1 MKKHAALEEFSKQM
15 KILAKENPSL
25 SSFLFSDK
33 GLSAIGGGAVAGGI
47 LGQLWGDKSKPV
59 HLNMAG
65 GALPF
70 VGAASGGAVGSWGGL
85 QLAKKLSN
93 PKYQL
98 MALLGGGLTGSLG
111 GVLGGFAASKKLTGS
126 LPFPNHRN

>member
-1 MKKHAALEEFSKQM
+1 MKKHAALEEFGKQM
-15 KILAKENPSL
+15 KALIKENPSL

-33 GLSAIGGGAVAGGI
+33 GISTIGSSAAAGGV
-47 LGQLWGDKSKPV
+47 LGQLWGDKSKPL
-59 HLNMAG
+59 HLNMVG

-85 QLAKKLSN
+85 QLAKKLRN

-98 MALLGGGLTGSLG
+98 MVLLGGGLSGTLG
-111 GVLGGFAASKKLTGS
+111 GMFGGFSASKKLTGS